1 MRLLPRLEGCGWV
14 LLGGQTAGDF
24 PAETIAV
31 LADAGLTVCLDG
43 QGLARG
49 SRVGPLKL
57 GPVPSAALAGVHTLK
72 LNDEEA
78 AAAGHIAVPE
88 LLVTRADRGCE
99 VTAGGERTVV
109 PGTGGRFADPTGA
122 GDSLSALYCL
132 ARTRGQP
139 PPEAVR
145 WAQAE
150 VERIY
155 RSS

>member
-1 MRLLPRLEGCGWV
+1 
-14 LLGGQTAGDF
+14 
-24 PAETIAV
+24 
-31 LADAGLTVCLDG
+31 
-43 QGLARG
+43 
-49 SRVGPLKL
+49 
-57 GPVPSAALAGVHTLK
+57 
-72 LNDEEA
+72 
-78 AAAGHIAVPE
+78 VPE